1 MSLIDIEISGEEV
14 TVNKDES
21 TSFRISDY
29 YLSCLEKVYTLR
41 EEEARGLGREIFLN
55 IFSTEK
61 RREYLKRVLED
72 LRDEEKIVLKVSS
85 EREKIHNL
93 PFELI
98 YDDEIGFLL
107 KQGHITL
114 IRDIPSTYK
123 KIIPIKDKVRILFI
137 ISLPLETYQKSPLD
151 PLNELK
157 IIYDAL
163 SPYIDKGMV
172 EVDVEEK
179 ANLKAIRTRL
189 AKGDYNII
197 HFTGHGIRGGK
208 LLIED
213 EEDTDKER
221 IISIEEFA
229 QLFRYK
235 NIRLFYFDACETA
248 KATELEPSLAYYI
261 YKNLPQSCVIANL
274 MTVFDPLATE
284 ATKQIYQAL
293 FEKNNLAEV
302 LTPVRLGLSKDWWKP
317 VVFSSEPKGHI
328 FEIEKPKKIVK
339 SRIKR
344 LPEETTTHY
353 VYRYALVREA
363 SDKIENTNYLVLH
376 GIGGAGKSTL
386 AQYLAEFYE
395 GKFRHILF
403 FDLKRDDTIIAQ

>member
-14 TVNKDES
+14 TVNKDTP

-221 IISIEEFA
+221 KISIEEFA

-235 NIRLFYFDACETA
+235 DIRLFYFDACETA
-248 KATELEPSLAYYI
+248 K
-261 YKNLPQSCVIANL
+261 
-274 MTVFDPLATE
+274 ATE

-302 LTPVRLGLSKDWWKP
+302 LTSVRLGLSKDWWKP
-317 VVFSSEPKGHI
+317 VVFASEPKGHI

-344 LPEETTTHY
+344 LPEETTTRY
-353 VYRYALVREA
+353 VYRYALVREV

>member
-14 TVNKDES
+14 TVNKDEP

-61 RREYLKRVLED
+61 RREYLKRALED

-163 SPYIDKGMV
+163 SPYIEEGKV

-235 NIRLFYFDACETA
+235 DIRLFYFDACETA
-248 KATELEPSLAYYI
+248 K
-261 YKNLPQSCVIANL
+261 
-274 MTVFDPLATE
+274 ATE

-302 LTPVRLGLSKDWWKP
+302 LTSVRLGLSKDWWKP
-317 VVFSSEPKGHI
+317 VVFASEPKGHI

-344 LPEETTTHY
+344 LPEETTTRY

-403 FDLKRDDTIIAQ
+403 FDLKGDDTIIAQ